1 MTKPKIGTSAASLR
15 IKVTGVCNRSCH
27 FCNEEGDMK
36 GIGGMQAD
44 SDFSNAITS
53 LQEAFGI
60 SKIMFTGG
68 EPTIHPHFAELV
80 SSVDAGEVSVT
91 TNGVRL
97 LNVKEWESLKE
108 SGLSRVIISIH
119 DASPQDFLSLETRK
133 RNIGWAINSLENQ
146 RQNCLNAAIAG
157 LDTRVNVVLHS
168 TFEKALAVLEMLA
181 PIQVQTKLGVRI
193 LNDLSATDKSKVA
206 IRSLCQAL
214 EATLVSSSVRKG
226 SSNKVDV
233 WSSADGFQFEIKEEY
248 PYYLESVCG
257 GCRIRHQCRE
267 GFYGIRLE
275 VRGGAYFVRLCAYK
289 NSSDVLMPLEEFLNS
304 PVAKAYMKTLS
315 L

>member
-1 MTKPKIGTSAASLR
+1 MTNPKIETSAASLR

-36 GIGGMQAD
+36 GIGGMQAN
-44 SDFSNAITS
+44 SDFRNAITS
-53 LQEAFGI
+53 LQDAFGI

-68 EPTIHPHFAELV
+68 EPSIHPHFAELV
-80 SSVDAGEVSVT
+80 SSVKADEVSVT

-97 LNVKEWESLKE
+97 LSVKDWEGLKE

-119 DASPQDFLSLETRK
+119 DASPQDFLALETRK

-146 RQNCLNAAIAG
+146 RQNCLNAALAG

-181 PIQVQTKLGVRI
+181 PIQEQTRLGVRI
-193 LNDLSATDKSKVA
+193 LNDLSATDRSKAA
-206 IRSLCQAL
+206 IRSLCQSL
-214 EATLVSSSVRKG
+214 EATLVRSSVRKG

-233 WSSADGFQFEIKEEY
+233 WASADGFQFEIKEEF
-248 PYYLESVCG
+248 PYYLEAVCG
-257 GCRIRHQCRE
+257 GCQIRHQCRE

-275 VRGGAYFVRLCAYK
+275 VRGGAYFVRLCSYK
-289 NSSDVLMPLEEFLNS
+289 NSPDVLMPLKEFLNS
-304 PVAKAYMKTLS
+304 SSAQAYRETLT